1 MIAFNPSP
9 SCLNHLQIRAVWVP
23 AASSCAF
30 LNIEKCKDY
39 YINLLANDV
48 ILLLIML
55 VGLLRLRLRARAFL
69 DLASILWKQVR
80 HCSCWL

>member
-1 MIAFNPSP
+1 
-9 SCLNHLQIRAVWVP
+9 VP
-23 AASSCAF
+23 AASSCTF
-30 LNIEKCKDY
+30 VNVESCKDY

-55 VGLLRLRLRARAFL
+55 AGLLRLRLRARAFL

-80 HCSCWL
+80 HRCCWL